1 MQMMHKDAKRVE
13 RSESVV
19 KDHNI
24 QISAVKQ
31 AYTPNMKSHQNKDWG
46 KCLDSSCQPNNC

>member
-1 MQMMHKDAKRVE
+1 MMHEDAKRVE

-31 AYTPNMKSHQNKDWG
+31 AYTPNMKRHQNKDWG
-46 KCLDSSCQPNNC
+46 RCLDSSCQPNDC